1 MTVPLD
7 ALWEPCEIGPVT
19 IPNRICVPAHQT
31 QFPAEEDDLVGDRY
45 IAYLEERARGGAGMI
60 VVEAGGVHPSTAK
73 AGLIN
78 AYRTEIIPGFE
89 RLAAAVHAHGTK
101 LFAQLSH
108 LGSQDLGTTQLD
120 RTHPVI
126 APSNLP
132 SVVYG
137 RVAQA
142 MEPSDIAS
150 VVEGYAQTAHNAQ
163 TAGLDGGE
171 ISAGHGY
178 LITQFLSPM
187 TNLRTD
193 RYGGSVEN
201 RCRFAIEA
209 AEEIRVRC
217 GPEFALGIRLS
228 FDEFLGAAAITPEVS
243 EEIVRT
249 LHATGLFDYYS
260 VTAGNYHTVRTWVP
274 TVSGGLDGHLA
285 PHAAQLRGVVNQEVP
300 VIVAAAIRTVE
311 RAAQIVNAGEADIVG
326 MMRAHIADPALV
338 AKARSGRLD
347 EIRPCV
353 GANQGCFRR
362 LFEHNMITCTVNP
375 AAGRESTLGSQALRT
390 ADSARSVLVIGGGP
404 AGMKLAESA
413 AERGHRVCILERSG
427 ELGGALR
434 IAGRLPNRA
443 TWLELAD
450 DLARSIERL
459 EVDVRLNTEATP
471 DAVAE
476 IGADAVFVAT
486 GAGFDK
492 SGYSI
497 ATPHRDSI
505 PGLEHTHALD
515 PVEAITDVDGCGAS
529 VVILDDN
536 GDHLPLGLALLLADA
551 GRTVTVAC
559 RQFFAGSQILATA
572 DLPWLYPQLREAG
585 VELVSQVVA
594 QSIEA
599 DRVRL
604 ESIWGGGEQEIEAD
618 TVVLSLMRRP
628 EDGLYA
634 SLRAQAIDA
643 IRIGDCLSPREVD
656 DAMYEGAL
664 HGSDINAAIADGAR
678 WDLTR

>member
-1 MTVPLD
+1 MTVSLD
-7 ALWEPCEIGPVT
+7 PLWEPCEIGPVT

-73 AGLIN
+73 VGLIN
-78 AYRTEIIPGFE
+78 AYREEIIPGFR
-89 RLAAAVHAHGTK
+89 RLADAVHAHGTK

-142 MEPSDIAS
+142 MEESDIAS
-150 VVEGYAQTAHNAQ
+150 VVEGYAKTAHNAQ
-163 TAGLDGGE
+163 VAGLDGGE

-178 LITQFLSPM
+178 LMTQFLSPM
-187 TNLRTD
+187 TNRRTD

-209 AEEIRVRC
+209 AEAIRERC
-217 GPEFALGIRLS
+217 AREFALGIRLS
-228 FDEFLGAAAITPEVS
+228 FDEFLGPVAITPEVS

-274 TVSGGLDGHLA
+274 TASGGLDGHLA
-285 PHAAQLRGVVNQEVP
+285 PHAAQLRAVVNEEAP
-300 VIVAAAIRTVE
+300 VIVAAAIRTID
-311 RAAQIVNAGEADIVG
+311 RAAEIVSAGEADIVG

-338 AKARSGRLD
+338 EKARSGRTD

-375 AAGRESTLGSQALRT
+375 AAGRESTLGSQTLRA

-413 AERGHRVCILERSG
+413 AERGHDVTLLERSG

-434 IAGRLPNRA
+434 FAGRLPNRA

-450 DLARSIERL
+450 DLARSLARL

-471 DAVAE
+471 EAVTE
-476 IGADAVFVAT
+476 IGAEAVFVAT
-486 GAGFDK
+486 GARFDK

-497 ATPHRDSI
+497 ATPDRDSI
-505 PGLEHTHALD
+505 PGLEQTHALD
-515 PVEAITDVDGCGAS
+515 PVEAIIDPESCGPS
-529 VVILDDN
+529 VVILEDN
-536 GDHLPLGLALLLADA
+536 GDHLPLGLALLLAGT
-551 GRTVTVAC
+551 GRSVTVAS

-594 QSIEA
+594 QSIKT
-599 DRVRL
+599 DGVTL
-604 ESIWGGGEQEIEAD
+604 ESIWGGDERELEAD
-618 TVVLSLMRRP
+618 TVILSMMRQP
-628 EDGLYA
+628 EDSLYA
-634 SLRAQAIDA
+634 ALRTAGVDA
-643 IRIGDCLSPREVD
+643 TRIGDCLSPREVD

-664 HGSDINAAIADGAR
+664 RGSDVDAAIGDEKR
-678 WDLTR
+678 WDLTA